1 MTMNRRPPTGD
12 QPTGRRSRSLVLRSG
27 IVLLT
32 VAVVM
37 IGVMWL
43 CGTLLVNGA
52 VPALTRLDTST
63 TEWVVARRTP
73 LLDTLTHVGTMMADT
88 IVALIVAAVAVVA
101 LRWWLGRWRESLIVV
116 VAIVGELLIFLA
128 ITALVHRDRPSVPRL
143 DQAPPTSGFPS
154 GHTGAAVAIYACLAV
169 LLLRSVPRRPLAR
182 ALAAV
187 GFAIPIIVAASRV
200 YRGMHYL
207 TDVVAGAIASGIWLA
222 VVLAVL
228 FRPAQDRV
236 GRTAANRSG
245 PENAPLPGQ

>member
-1 MTMNRRPPTGD
+1 MTMNRRAPIAD
-12 QPTGRRSRSLVLRSG
+12 QSTQRPSRSVVLRSG

-32 VAVVM
+32 AAVGI

-43 CGTLLVNGA
+43 CGTLLVDGA
-52 VPALTRLDTST
+52 VPPLTRLDTST

-73 LLDTLTHVGTMMADT
+73 LLDTLTLGTMMADT

-169 LLLRSVPRRPLAR
+169 LLLCTVPRRPLAR

-207 TDVVAGAIASGIWLA
+207 TDVVAGAIASGIWIA

-228 FRPAQDRV
+228 LRAAPAGQPSANGESR
-236 GRTAANRSG
+236 RAA
-245 PENAPLPGQ
+245 P